1 MKNSKLWTLLISLV
15 CAFVLWLYVISVV
28 SPGSTDTYYN
38 IPVVMQGQGA
48 LESRNLIIMKGGSP
62 TVTLEL
68 SGNRSDLMEL
78 NSYNITVIADLS
90 KIYDAGEHSL
100 TYDILYPG
108 HIANNAVEEQSRSPG
123 TLDIYVEWI
132 VEKEIPVQINWTGA
146 VPATHIAY
154 REERE
159 LDYEKIT
166 VRGPSSIVEKV
177 DRAEINVDLEGKTE
191 PITEA
196 HRFLLVDEDG
206 EEIVSDLLETSV
218 NGNKISQVNVTVM
231 ILQKMEVPLLVEV
244 IDGGGA
250 TKETASIRILTT
262 GKDPKEI
269 SSITVAGLASA
280 LELINPEAP
289 ILTVD
294 LAEYPQD
301 EDILVPLTF
310 LNNANVTNVSQ
321 ITEVLVEIRFPEL
334 QVREF
339 KLDKITPVSIPAGM
353 QATVETQELTVQ
365 VRGPKEL
372 VEKMTEEDFFV
383 TVNLTGEMQGSFTKE
398 PVITISAKYAQ
409 VGILGDYSSV
419 SVKLDPVI
427 EVVTDDPTG
436 EDS

>member
-1 MKNSKLWTLLISLV
+1 MKSSKLWTVLISLA

-28 SPGSTDTYYN
+28 SPGSTETFYN

-68 SGNRSDLMEL
+68 SGNRSDLMKL
-78 NSYNITVIADLS
+78 NSYNITVTADLS

-100 TYDILYPG
+100 PYNIFYPG
-108 HIANNAVEEQSRSPG
+108 DIANNAVEEQSRSPG

-132 VEKEIPVQINWTGA
+132 VEKEIPVKINWSGV
-146 VPATHIAY
+146 VPTTHIAY

-166 VRGPSSIVEKV
+166 VRGPSSVVEKV
-177 DRAEINVDLEGKTE
+177 DRAEINVNLEGKTE

-196 HRFLLVDEDG
+196 HRFLLVDKDG
-206 EEIVSDLLETSV
+206 EEVVSDLLETSV
-218 NGNKISQVNVTVM
+218 NGTKVSQVNVTVQ

-262 GKDPKEI
+262 GKDPKQI

-280 LELINPEAP
+280 LELINLETP
-289 ILTVD
+289 ILTVN

-301 EDILVPLTF
+301 ADILVPLTF
-310 LNNANVTNVSQ
+310 LNVTNVSQ

-339 KLDKITPVSIPAGM
+339 KLDKILPVSVPAGM

-372 VEKMTEEDFFV
+372 VEKMTEDDFIV
-383 TVNLTGEMQGSFTKE
+383 TVNLAGEMQGSFTKE
-398 PVITISAKYAQ
+398 PEITISSKFVQ

-419 SVKLDPVI
+419 SVKLDPLT
-427 EVVTDDPTG
+427 EVVTDDPVG
-436 EDS
+436 EN